1 MVTDKPPIAPDVVF
15 VPFLGISNKLL
26 LLLDGNMGNL
36 DLKPIIIK
44 NSDVSFLVDEL
55 YSQLKLS
62 VAHHEAVSFLNKSN
76 ITLNYKSDDPITRYQ
91 IFRTTTKPRTYSDYN
106 TANNPIA
113 TVKEMIATGKPS
125 SPATYISTIRPNV
138 KYYYC
143 VRGIDIH
150 GNISNPT
157 EVFEVE
163 MVDNNGQLYYTL
175 SVLDMDVP
183 PPRVFASPGRRFIY
197 IAPADQQKVFNRTTF
212 DESNEVKEQP
222 QNIKLTDLPPPNVL
236 GYLEEDGQSVW
247 DKKFKIRVTSA
258 KTGKKFD
265 LNITVKNSGVTNP

>member
-26 LLLDGNMGNL
+26 LLLDGNMGTL

-44 NSDVSFLVDEL
+44 NSDITFLVDEL

-62 VAHHEAVSFLNKSN
+62 IAHHEAVSFLNKSN
-76 ITLNYKSDDPITRYQ
+76 ITLNYKSDDPITTYQ

-106 TANNPIA
+106 TADNPIA

-163 MVDNNGQLYYTL
+163 MVDNNGQIYYTL

-183 PPRVFASPGRRFIY
+183 PPRVFSSAGRRFIY

-222 QNIKLTDLPPPNVL
+222 QNIKLTDLPPTNVL

>member
-1 MVTDKPPIAPDVVF
+1 
-15 VPFLGISNKLL
+15 
-26 LLLDGNMGNL
+26 
-36 DLKPIIIK
+36 
-44 NSDVSFLVDEL
+44 
-55 YSQLKLS
+55 
-62 VAHHEAVSFLNKSN
+62 
-76 ITLNYKSDDPITRYQ
+76 
-91 IFRTTTKPRTYSDYN
+91 
-106 TANNPIA
+106 
-113 TVKEMIATGKPS
+113 
-125 SPATYISTIRPNV
+125 
-138 KYYYC
+138 
-143 VRGIDIH
+143 
-150 GNISNPT
+150 
-157 EVFEVE
+157 
-163 MVDNNGQLYYTL
+163 
-175 SVLDMDVP
+175 MDVP